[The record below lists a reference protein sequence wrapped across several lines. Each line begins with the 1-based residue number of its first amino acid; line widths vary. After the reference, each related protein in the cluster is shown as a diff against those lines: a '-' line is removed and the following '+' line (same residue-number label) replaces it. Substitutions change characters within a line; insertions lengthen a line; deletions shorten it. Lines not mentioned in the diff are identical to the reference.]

1 MNTMRTI
8 VGLGVAAALYAVP
21 PVFAQTPTGLP
32 ASQPN
37 LLLIYREEVKVG
49 RNAEHE
55 RTEMGWPA
63 AYEKA
68 KSPYYYLALVSL
80 TGAPEAWFVSPFE
93 SYEQMD
99 KAMAIDRDD
108 PMLALEIPRLQR
120 ADGEHLNGIRSYH
133 AVARKELSH
142 GQYPDISKQRYFTIN
157 TFRMRPGREA
167 DFAAAAKAYG
177 GALARAGSPATFR
190 VYQIAAGM
198 PSPTYIVFGSTPT
211 LGALDT
217 LMAAEDAV
225 SKAFRPED
233 QKIFEK
239 FFEGLA
245 SSDSQRFAVN
255 PAMSYVSAE
264 VRASDPS
271 FWMPKKK
278 PTPKKITTT
287 ESTPKTSRQQ

>member
-1 MNTMRTI
+1 MTRMRTI
-8 VGLGVAAALYAVP
+8 VGIGVAAAMYAVTP
-21 PVFAQTPTGLP
+21 AVAQTATGLP
-32 ASQPN
+32 TSQPN

-49 RNAEHE
+49 HNADHE
-55 RTEMGWPA
+55 RTEIGWPA

-99 KAMAIDRDD
+99 KAMAIDRED
-108 PMLALEIPRLQR
+108 PMLAVEIPRLQR
-120 ADGEHLNGIRSYH
+120 ADGEHLTSIRSYH

-142 GQYPDISKQRYFTIN
+142 GQYPDITKQRYFTIT
-157 TFRMRPGREA
+157 TFRMRPGREG

-177 GALARAGSPATFR
+177 AALSRGGSSATFR
-190 VYQIAAGM
+190 AYQIAAGM
-198 PSPTYIVFGSTPT
+198 AGPTYVVFGSTPT
-211 LGALDT
+211 LGTLDKM
-217 LMAAEDAV
+217 MASEDAV
-225 SKAFRPED
+225 AKAFSPDD

-239 FFEGLA
+239 FSEGLV

-264 VRASDPS
+264 VRASDPA

-278 PTPKKITTT
+278 PAPKKITTI
-287 ESTPKTSRQQ
+287 EPKSGSR